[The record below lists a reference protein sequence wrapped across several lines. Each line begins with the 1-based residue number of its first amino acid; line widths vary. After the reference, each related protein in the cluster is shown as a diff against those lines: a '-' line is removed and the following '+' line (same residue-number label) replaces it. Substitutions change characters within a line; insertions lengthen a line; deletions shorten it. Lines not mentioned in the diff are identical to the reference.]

1 MDFARTIAI
10 AVGLLALPVASAST
24 GTAQEKTTGSETLG
38 TVHFTV
44 SCTAEAQAEF
54 DRAVALLHS
63 FWWGPAT
70 EAFKSALRQDPACGM
85 AQWGIAMAAL
95 GNPFGWP
102 PPAQALAEGAAAL
115 AQGKALSARTQRERD
130 YLDALAAFYRDRATL
145 EHRTRALAYERAMGD
160 LAQRCPDDREATV
173 FYALALNAT
182 ALPTDKSYANSLKA
196 AGLLEKIFAEQPGH
210 PGVAHYLIHSYD
222 YPSIAAR
229 GLPAARKYLKIAP
242 SVPHALHMPSHIFT
256 RLGLWSE
263 SIESNRASA
272 AAATNDFD
280 RMHAMDY
287 LVYAYLQ
294 TGQDVAARRV
304 ADGFAAI
311 GKPNV
316 VHVATAYA
324 MAAAPAR
331 LALER
336 QQWAAAAALTVRPT
350 DFAWDRFPHCEAIT
364 YFARAVGAARGGD
377 AVAARRNIDR
387 LQALGEALVQ
397 AKNTYWAEQVEIQ
410 RLAATG
416 WLARAEQR
424 DQEAVSLLRAA
435 ADREDATEKHPA
447 TPAPVQP
454 ARE

>member
-1 MDFARTIAI
+1 
-10 AVGLLALPVASAST
+10 
-24 GTAQEKTTGSETLG
+24 
-38 TVHFTV
+38 
-44 SCTAEAQAEF
+44 
-54 DRAVALLHS
+54 
-63 FWWGPAT
+63 
-70 EAFKSALRQDPACGM
+70 
-85 AQWGIAMAAL
+85 
-95 GNPFGWP
+95 
-102 PPAQALAEGAAAL
+102 
-115 AQGKALSARTQRERD
+115 
-130 YLDALAAFYRDRATL
+130 
-145 EHRTRALAYERAMGD
+145 
-160 LAQRCPDDREATV
+160 
-173 FYALALNAT
+173 
-182 ALPTDKSYANSLKA
+182 
-196 AGLLEKIFAEQPGH
+196 
-210 PGVAHYLIHSYD
+210 
-222 YPSIAAR
+222 
-229 GLPAARKYLKIAP
+229 
-242 SVPHALHMPSHIFT
+242 MPSHIFT